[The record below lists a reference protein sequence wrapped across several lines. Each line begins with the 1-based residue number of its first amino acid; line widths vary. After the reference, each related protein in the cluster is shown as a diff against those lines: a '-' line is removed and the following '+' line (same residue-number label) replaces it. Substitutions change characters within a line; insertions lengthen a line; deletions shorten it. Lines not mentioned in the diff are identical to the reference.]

1 MVLSLHGERILA
13 VPRRP
18 GRANTRDPALGPN
31 WKTSAMAQA
40 NYEIHVSGVLP
51 LDLLSQFGDL
61 DVVVEPAETVLHG
74 ALRDQSSLF
83 ALIARIHSLGIQV
96 IEIRRLTGSD
106 DDPVIDS
113 APRRA
118 PSPPGEY
125 RADASSGSDEVP
137 ARAVEDSPSNAPS
150 IEEGT

>member
-1 MVLSLHGERILA
+1 
-13 VPRRP
+13 
-18 GRANTRDPALGPN
+18 
-31 WKTSAMAQA
+31 MAQA

-51 LDLLSQFGDL
+51 LDLLSRFGDL
-61 DVVVEPAETVLHG
+61 DVVVEPAETVLYG

-96 IEIRRLTGSD
+96 IEVRRLTGTD
-106 DDPVIDS
+106 GDDPLIDS

-118 PSPPGEY
+118 PSSPDEY

-137 ARAVEDSPSNAPS
+137 DRAVEDSPSNAPS